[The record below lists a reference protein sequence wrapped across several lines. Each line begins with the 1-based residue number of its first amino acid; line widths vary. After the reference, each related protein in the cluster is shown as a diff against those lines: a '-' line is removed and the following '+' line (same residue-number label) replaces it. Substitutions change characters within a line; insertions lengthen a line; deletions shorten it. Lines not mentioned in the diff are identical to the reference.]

1 MRNFRFFS
9 ITLLIILLYLPLYA
23 PLYAKSS
30 KADVDNLEYEEK
42 DLTLREIRSL
52 IRKTN
57 YDEALKLLT
66 I

>member
-9 ITLLIILLYLPLYA
+9 ITLLIILLYV

-57 YDEALKLLT
+57 YDEALKQFKKD
-66 I
+66 